1 MKVKVGIVALTLLLA
16 APASAE
22 TTDQAVFDV
31 MLRGM
36 RAGTLSFSGEEQD
49 GRYAVSGRLQSGG
62 LMGVL
67 KSTRYDVTASGAM
80 QGRTPAAAAYTER
93 TARGDDRRE
102 TVLSWTGGVP
112 KVERH
117 VPPRKPRSYDVEPSA
132 QRGTVDPLSALYAAL
147 RDAAPGEE
155 CRLALDIFD
164 GRRLTTV
171 SLGEPKPAGDGVTCR
186 GEFRRVAGYSR
197 DDMAEKTRFP
207 FVVSLAPT
215 AEGRMRVVQ
224 VAAETVWGQAT
235 LRRR

>member
-1 MKVKVGIVALTLLLA
+1 MMGKVGILALALVLA
-16 APASAE
+16 APAGAE
-22 TTDQAVFDV
+22 TADEAVFDL

-36 RAGTLSFSGEEQD
+36 RAGTLSFSGQEQD
-49 GRYAVSGRLQSGG
+49 GRYAVSGRLQSSG
-62 LMGVL
+62 LMGML
-67 KSTRYDVTASGAM
+67 KTTRYDVTAKGAM

-93 TARGDDRRE
+93 AARGDDHRE
-102 TVLSWTGGVP
+102 TVLSWSGGVP
-112 KVERH
+112 RVERH
-117 VPPRKPRSYDVEPSA
+117 VPPRKPRSYDVEPAA

-171 SLGEPKPAGDGVTCR
+171 SLGEPKPADGGVTCR
-186 GEFRRVAGYSR
+186 GEFRRVAGYSK
-197 DDMAEKTRFP
+197 DDMAEKSRFP

-215 AEGRMRVVQ
+215 PEGRMRVVQ
-224 VAAETVWGQAT
+224 VAAETIWGQAT